1 METTYRL
8 KIDELNES
16 FLKKIKK
23 IYDKNKILE
32 IRVFDEMD
40 ETDYLL
46 SSKENR
52 ESLLISIKEL
62 KEKDTI
68 SKNINDLVND

>member
-1 METTYRL
+1 
-8 KIDELNES
+8 
-16 FLKKIKK
+16 
-23 IYDKNKILE
+23 
-32 IRVFDEMD
+32 MD

-52 ESLLISIKEL
+52 ESLLSSIKEL

-68 SKNINDLVND
+68 SKNIKDLVND